1 MVAMSATRPATR
13 PAARPD
19 LTSASLSACANA
31 VIAAVVGLSIAVIV
45 GVCAWVFAPHAAE
58 SGPEVAVR
66 TAAGFWVLAHHV
78 PIELPTGPLGLTPL
92 GLMLIPALLL
102 YVAGRQVARVA
113 KPRRPADLVRFLL
126 PMSLTYALVT
136 AIVAGVAAPEQA
148 RSHAWQAFATGFV
161 FCFAFAGIGISR
173 ASGLATVLWGRLP
186 LLARESMLGGVV
198 GAMVLVAFG
207 AVITTMALLVGFPEA
222 VEMFRALEP
231 DAFGGVVLAVLCLCF
246 VPNLVVWA
254 TAFSTGIGFDLGVSG
269 AVSPRGVDYGAL
281 PVFPPLTVIPPEGQ
295 PGALAMF
302 TLIVPLVAGVL
313 TGFFLHRRLP
323 DTSPAHLAALAGG
336 SGAGCGVIVGALAWL
351 SAGSVASGEFAAV
364 GPVWWS
370 VGMVAALEVGLV
382 AAVVAWESSRRRWN
396 RPLSR
401 DWAIDLRAQRG
412 RLMGRLRSR

>member
-1 MVAMSATRPATR
+1 MVAMSATR

-19 LTSASLSACANA
+19 LTTASLSACANA
-31 VIAAVVGLSIAVIV
+31 LIAAVVGLSIAMIV
-45 GVCAWVFAPHAAE
+45 GVCAWVLAPHAVD

-78 PIELPTGPLGLTPL
+78 PIELPTGPLSVTPL

-113 KPRRPADLVRFLL
+113 KPRGPADLMRFLL
-126 PMSLTYALVT
+126 PMSLTYALIT

-148 RSHAWQAFATGFV
+148 RSHAWEAFATGFV
-161 FCFAFAGIGISR
+161 FCFIGGGVGMAR
-173 ASGLATVLWGRLP
+173 ASGLASVLWGRLP
-186 LLARESMLGGVV
+186 LAARESVLGGVV
-198 GAMVLVAFG
+198 GAMVLLGFG

-222 VEMFRALEP
+222 VDMFRVLEP
-231 DAFGGVVLAVLCLCF
+231 DAFGGVVLALLCLCF
-246 VPNLVVWA
+246 VPNLVIWS

-295 PGALAMF
+295 PGALAMVS
-302 TLIVPLVAGVL
+302 LVVPLVAGVL
-313 TGFFLHRRLP
+313 TGFFLYRRLP
-323 DTSPAHLAALAGG
+323 ESSPQHVAALAGG
-336 SGAGCGVIVGALAWL
+336 SGAWCGAVVGVLAWL
-351 SAGSVASGEFAAV
+351 SAGSVASGEFATV

-370 VGMVAALEVGLV
+370 VGIVTALEVGLV
-382 AAVVAWESSRRRWN
+382 AAVVAWESRRRRWS
-396 RPLSR
+396 REWSR
-401 DWAIDLRAQRG
+401 DWSIDVREQSG